1 MFVMTAIRTYQFRVA
16 TNGYTPTLHAILS
29 HGTIYYASIVTVLAF
44 CITSSFL
51 PYLRGPII
59 ASDFIIFALSI
70 SCTRLMLSLH
80 GSIAHQDSPDGTAT
94 SILAPPSSYREN
106 RRTNRD
112 SFQFTTTVPYTEEPA
127 PLAPPK
133 KDRSVYRLY
142 RGVKNTLRRAPAS
155 ERRPN
160 TDRSTFADGPHDMR
174 EDSSTQ
180 IGGLD
185 FEIAETLNG
194 SVENLSPRT
203 LRSGDG
209 HADPEKEMAML
220 SRIDSGVHESV
231 YCWPTPP
238 PRIRTPSRA
247 SGISNRAETRP
258 RPPPLPPKQRTF

>member
-1 MFVMTAIRTYQFRVA
+1 MFIMTAIRSYQFHVT
-16 TNGYTPTLHAILS
+16 TNGCTPTLHAILT
-29 HGTIYYASIVTVLAF
+29 HGSIYYASIMTVLAI
-44 CITSSFL
+44 CITSTFV

-59 ASDFIIFALSI
+59 ASDFIIFALSV

-80 GSIAHQDSPDGTAT
+80 GTIAHQQCPDGTAT
-94 SILAPPSSYREN
+94 SILAASSSYREN
-106 RRTNRD
+106 GRTNRN
-112 SFQFTTTVPYTEEPA
+112 SSQFTTAVPYTEEPA

-133 KDRSVYRLY
+133 KDRSVYALY
-142 RGVKNTLRRAPAS
+142 RGIKNALRWTPAS
-155 ERRPN
+155 ERRPD
-160 TDRSTFADGPHDMR
+160 TDRSKFVDRPQGGR
-174 EDSSTQ
+174 EDSDSTR

-203 LRSGDG
+203 LRPCDG
-209 HADPEKEMAML
+209 NADPEKEMTAL

-247 SGISNRAETRP
+247 SGLSNRIETR
-258 RPPPLPPKQRTF
+258 PPLPPKQRSF

>member
-1 MFVMTAIRTYQFRVA
+1 MTAIRSYQFRVT
-16 TNGYTPTLHAILS
+16 TNGCTPTLHAILS

-44 CITSSFL
+44 CIASSFL

-59 ASDFIIFALSI
+59 ASDFIIFALSV

-80 GSIAHQDSPDGTAT
+80 GTIAHQHSPDGTAT
-94 SILAPPSSYREN
+94 SILAASSSYREN

-127 PLAPPK
+127 PMASTK
-133 KDRSVYRLY
+133 KDRGVYRLY

-160 TDRSTFADGPHDMR
+160 INRSSFAHRPHEMR

-180 IGGLD
+180 VGGLD

-203 LRSGDG
+203 LRPCDG
-209 HADPEKEMAML
+209 NVDPEKEMTIL

-247 SGISNRAETRP
+247 SGMSSRTESR
-258 RPPPLPPKQRTF
+258 PPLPPKQRSF